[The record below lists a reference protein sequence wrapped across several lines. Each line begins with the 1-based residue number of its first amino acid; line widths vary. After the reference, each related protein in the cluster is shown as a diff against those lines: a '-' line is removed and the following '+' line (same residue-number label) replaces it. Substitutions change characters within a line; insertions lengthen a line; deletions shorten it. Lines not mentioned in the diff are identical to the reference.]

1 MDLKYAG
8 INSII
13 RYVVVGENELE
24 EIKLVNAASRGSVN
38 EISKDSILG
47 QALMFCQEGD
57 TVVVDAQEPYEVKI
71 INIVNPVEKPV
82 PVIRSFGDPIL
93 VGEFVSATT
102 GNYAN
107 FQSDMQNGLVVGH
120 AYGSK
125 AQDVYKQGQ
134 EFFGWDDSKQGYFG
148 AQQMLYAK
156 NCTKEGFAVWFLTYS
171 NLNNYTNKAAN
182 WIDFISSDFETVKEV
197 WKNLDDRFFNDN
209 EKRVTFA
216 KQKNGQYLYLG
227 IFQATEWDQ
236 ENRCKTF
243 KRIDLNYGC

>member
-1 MDLKYAG
+1 
-8 INSII
+8 
-13 RYVVVGENELE
+13 
-24 EIKLVNAASRGSVN
+24 
-38 EISKDSILG
+38 
-47 QALMFCQEGD
+47 
-57 TVVVDAQEPYEVKI
+57 
-71 INIVNPVEKPV
+71 
-82 PVIRSFGDPIL
+82 
-93 VGEFVSATT
+93 
-102 GNYAN
+102 
-107 FQSDMQNGLVVGH
+107 MQNGLVVGH